1 MSLQLNSIPDS
12 YILPFSYG
20 FLEIM
25 VNQNIHEERTSEH
38 NSKLMI
44 KLKGNNLKMTGRR
57 KRIAALRGTEAE
69 DSYSKGN
76 AEKPSYSALR

>member
-1 MSLQLNSIPDS
+1 
-12 YILPFSYG
+12 
-20 FLEIM
+20 
-25 VNQNIHEERTSEH
+25 
-38 NSKLMI
+38 
-44 KLKGNNLKMTGRR
+44 MTGRR